1 MTALG
6 FEKEWRGRVRRQ
18 YGALALAADLTV
30 LSLFLVVLLGP
41 LWWQRRKRNRLRL
54 ERMRQLDAA
63 QEARERESALAA
75 LLGEV
80 VDEPPDAPDAGRIK
94 GS

>member
-1 MTALG
+1 MTETD
-6 FEKEWRGRVRRQ
+6 FEKHWRSRVRRQ
-18 YGALALAADLTV
+18 YGALALRPTSPSLGVSAPAAG
-30 LSLFLVVLLGP
+30 SALVATAKAPGP
-41 LWWQRRKRNRLRL
+41 RL
-54 ERMRQLDAA
+54 ERMREADAA

-80 VDEPPDAPDAGRIK
+80 VPDPGDDDRIK

>member
-1 MTALG
+1 MW
-6 FEKEWRGRVRRQ
+6 WR
-18 YGALALAADLTV
+18 
-30 LSLFLVVLLGP
+30 
-41 LWWQRRKRNRLRL
+41 RRKRQQQRLAQ
-54 ERMRQLDAA
+54 MRAADAA

-80 VDEPPDAPDAGRIK
+80 VPDPPEDGRIK